1 MFQVQPSV
9 TATRELRAA
18 ALAMKA
24 MPPKLRSDIN
34 KFTRQTMA
42 GPWKE
47 LVESKQLTTQDK
59 KIYAGA
65 RIKAGNPPT
74 ATAANSK
81 RKLSG
86 GLVPSENWKGFEF
99 GTDDREQTI
108 TYTRKNRRNAGTHR
122 VTRRGYRQLPSR
134 NPRGRVV
141 YPAFAELAPRM
152 VSGWVQII
160 VRKTY
165 EQFEN
170 R

>member
-1 MFQVQPSV
+1 M

-24 MPPKLRSDIN
+24 MPRELRSDIN

-47 LVESKQLTTQDK
+47 LVAAKQITTQDK
-59 KIYAGA
+59 RIYAGA

-74 ATAANSK
+74 ATAATSK

-86 GLVPSENWKGFEF
+86 GLVPAERWKGFEF
-99 GTDDREQTI
+99 GTDDREQTQ

-122 VTRRGYRQLPSR
+122 VTRRTYRQLPARTPS
-134 NPRGRVV
+134 GRVV
-141 YPAFAELAPRM
+141 YPAFAEIAPRM

-165 EQFEN
+165 EALEK
-170 R
+170 